1 MSRSLPQTLPQSS
14 GSSRS
19 SIPRF
24 RMVRTVI
31 ALMLREMS
39 TTYGRTPGGYVWALM
54 QPLGSII
61 VFSLVMSVGLKVRSP
76 GLGTNFPIFY
86 ASGILPFQMFN
97 NLSGKIS
104 SALPFSRALLFYPR
118 VSFIDAILAR
128 FLLNALTHLVV
139 FIILMTGLLALI
151 DAHTLIDPVPVMIG
165 LGGAMLLAA
174 GFGVLTG
181 YLFQIYPVLGSVW
194 NILSTPLLL
203 MSGVLFLYDSLPR
216 WGRDILWYNPL
227 VHIIGL
233 VRRGFY
239 PMYEAA
245 YVSVPYVVGVSM
257 VMLAIGLLLLRRY
270 YQDIISR

>member
-1 MSRSLPQTLPQSS
+1 MSRSLPQSPST
-14 GSSRS
+14 SRPH
-19 SIPRF
+19 IPRF

-61 VFSLVMSVGLKVRSP
+61 VFSLVMSVGLKIRTP

-104 SALPFSRALLFYPR
+104 GALPFSRALLFYPR

-165 LGGAMLLAA
+165 LGCAMLLAA

-194 NILSTPLLL
+194 GILSTPLMLV
-203 MSGVLFLYDSLPR
+203 SGVLFLYDDLPR
-216 WGRDILWYNPL
+216 WGREILWYNPL
-227 VHIIGL
+227 VHIVGL